1 MCKYS
6 IIIPVY
12 DVRAF
17 VETCLQSVFRQIP
30 PDVQV
35 ILVDDGSTDGSG
47 EICDAYA
54 RRYPQAEV
62 LHLSHRGV
70 GAARNAGLRAARG
83 EYLLWVD
90 PDDWVSEAWFQ
101 AIDEAISKRHPDLL
115 VFDFIEWEDGQK
127 RQSAY
132 GRPGGAIDRELFL
145 SDVTRDIRMNSSL
158 WNKVIRK
165 ALYNGLQ
172 FDETLR
178 CLEDYALL
186 HHLILRA
193 DSVLYCPLFLY
204 HYRIRSDSL
213 VRTRNLDVSYQ
224 SYLVALQRKAEI
236 EATGRTCDSMGCVF
250 QARGFCRN
258 YYLMQM
264 PRAHLRRFQT
274 CQANIL
280 RDAKHILTERE
291 LDWAQRIKLL
301 LIPIPLFGKVYFRKK
316 LKKMQ
321 GEFKCEH
328 GHDVSL

>member
-101 AIDEAISKRHPDLL
+101 AIDEAISKRRPDLL

-132 GRPGGAIDRELFL
+132 GRSGGAIDRELFL

-165 ALYNGLQ
+165 ALYDGLQ

-236 EATGRTCDSMGCVF
+236 EATGRTCDSMGCVL
-250 QARGFCRN
+250 QAKGFCRN
-258 YYLMQM
+258 YYVFGL
-264 PRAHLRRFQT
+264 PNAFKPIYRECCKLIRKNRIRVLR
-274 CQANIL
+274 
-280 RDAKHILTERE
+280 ERE
-291 LDWAQRIKLL
+291 LPVKHRIKLCVITNIFL
-301 LIPIPLFGKVYFRKK
+301 GKAYAIYKQR
-316 LKKMQ
+316 
-321 GEFKCEH
+321 
-328 GHDVSL
+328 SSTRR